1 MLASEESIFTLA
13 CFGPALQ
20 KFSEHWPLRRGT
32 PRPQPEAKKRRKQAE
47 MFEEPWDPYE
57 VTPEDALDA
66 ARREVKNWRLQ
77 QLTHMKART
86 DLDPLTSFYVL
97 AWDAFRAP
105 KFDYDEALRLAR
117 AVGVDLD
124 KTSSDTSRRRNQA
137 RSYFGIVP
145 SVLPR
150 VRLARLTV
158 LVRGSTPSTTQ
169 PMRHVPATSNTLRK
183 C

>member
-1 MLASEESIFTLA
+1 
-13 CFGPALQ
+13 
-20 KFSEHWPLRRGT
+20 
-32 PRPQPEAKKRRKQAE
+32 

-66 ARREVKNWRLQ
+66 ARREVKHWRLQ

-117 AVGVDLD
+117 AVGV
-124 KTSSDTSRRRNQA
+124 KSGQGHHRTRRREEIK
-137 RSYFGIVP
+137 RD
-145 SVLPR
+145 
-150 VRLARLTV
+150 
-158 LVRGSTPSTTQ
+158 
-169 PMRHVPATSNTLRK
+169 HTLG
-183 C
+183 